1 MKIHEIIT
9 ESMNIALDLQKEIE
23 DDITIANS
31 GQRHPDYL
39 GLDANRATIDAQTFY
54 FSTAQQNQAKA
65 IRMAFKKQGFNIRD
79 KDKKSEPNKSQARK
93 AYELEPTTDLPTR
106 SRVAQ
111 AGNQNAFKGGPAP
124 KNTGVLGTPQG
135 FKQGI
140 AHGAAKYKDADN
152 TTGISRLRKSKYNK

>member
-9 ESMNIALDLQKEIE
+9 ESMNIALDLAKEIE

-39 GLDANRATIDAQTFY
+39 GLDANRATIDAQRFY
-54 FSTAQQNQAKA
+54 FSTPQQNQAKA

-79 KDKKSEPNKSQARK
+79 KDKAEPNNNTQAK
-93 AYELEPTTDLPTR
+93 KPYELEPTNVPTR
-106 SRVAQ
+106 SRGAQ
-111 AGNQNAFKGGPAP
+111 VGNQNAFKGGSQ
-124 KNTGVLGTPQG
+124 NTGVVGNPQG

-140 AHGAAKYKDADN
+140 AQGTAKYKDADKE
-152 TTGISRLRKSKYNK
+152 TGISRIRKSNYKK

>member
-9 ESMNIALDLQKEIE
+9 ESMNIALDLAKEIE

-79 KDKKSEPNKSQARK
+79 KDKAEPTDKKPAKK
-93 AYELEPTTDLPTR
+93 AYELEPTNMPTR
-106 SRVAQ
+106 SRGAQ
-111 AGNQNAFKGGPAP
+111 AGNQNAFKGGPAS
-124 KNTGVLGTPQG
+124 KNTGVLGRPTG

-140 AHGAAKYKDADN
+140 AHGAAKYKDADT
-152 TTGISRLRKSKYNK
+152 TTGISRLRKSNYKK

>member
-9 ESMNIALDLQKEIE
+9 ESMNIALDLAKEIE

-79 KDKKSEPNKSQARK
+79 KDKAEPNDKKPARK
-93 AYELEPTTDLPTR
+93 SYKLEPTMPTR
-106 SRVAQ
+106 SRGAQ
-111 AGNQNAFKGGPAP
+111 AGNQNAFKGGPAS
-124 KNTGVLGTPQG
+124 KNTGVLGRPTG

-140 AHGAAKYKDADN
+140 AHGAAKYKDADT
-152 TTGISRLRKSKYNK
+152 TTGISRLRKSNYKK

>member
-9 ESMNIALDLQKEIE
+9 ESMNITLDLAKEIE

-54 FSTAQQNQAKA
+54 FGPAQQNQAKA

-79 KDKKSEPNKSQARK
+79 KDKDKDQSNKSQAK
-93 AYELEPTTDLPTR
+93 KPYELEPINVPTR
-106 SRVAQ
+106 SRGAQ
-111 AGNQNAFKGGPAP
+111 AGNQNAFKGGSQSQ
-124 KNTGVLGTPQG
+124 NTGVLGTPQG

-140 AHGAAKYKDADN
+140 AHGAAKYKDADKE
-152 TTGISRLRKSKYNK
+152 TGISRIRKSNYKK

>member
-1 MKIHEIIT
+1 MRIHEIIT
-9 ESMNIALDLQKEIE
+9 ESMNIALDLAKEIE

-54 FSTAQQNQAKA
+54 FGPAQQNQAKA

-79 KDKKSEPNKSQARK
+79 KDKDQSDNKPQAKKS
-93 AYELEPTTDLPTR
+93 YELEPTNVPTR
-106 SRVAQ
+106 SRGAQ
-111 AGNQNAFKGGPAP
+111 AGNTNAYKGGPQSQ
-124 KNTGVLGTPQG
+124 NTGVLGTPQG

-140 AHGAAKYKDADN
+140 AHGAAKYKDADKE
-152 TTGISRLRKSKYNK
+152 TGISRIRKSNYKK